1 MQNQNSKHIQEH
13 RKRKIAAFNEL
24 AGSWIPKEYLARD
37 PSLASAPVKL
47 VAYFMILDWAMS
59 TGNVDELTRLI
70 GYLSASLETMT
81 RFGDGT
87 AHN

>member
-1 MQNQNSKHIQEH
+1 
-13 RKRKIAAFNEL
+13 
-24 AGSWIPKEYLARD
+24 
-37 PSLASAPVKL
+37 
-47 VAYFMILDWAMS
+47 MILDWAMS